1 MNYEILSKLAMEE
14 TDKLKSEKSI
24 LAKRNDILHM
34 EIENLKKMIRE
45 LQADKEELTKIWLIL
60 NKTKQIIYDRVD
72 KLIEAEKN
80 K

>member
-34 EIENLKKMIRE
+34 EIETLKKMIRE
-45 LQADKEELTKIWLIL
+45 LQADKEEL
-60 NKTKQIIYDRVD
+60 NKEVDSLKSVLEFKEEEKKQENFSYYS
-72 KLIEAEKN
+72 
-80 K
+80 

>member
-45 LQADKEELTKIWLIL
+45 LQADKEELTKEIESLKSVL
-60 NKTKQIIYDRVD
+60 EFKEEEKKQESFSYYS
-72 KLIEAEKN
+72 
-80 K
+80 

>member
-34 EIENLKKMIRE
+34 EIENLKKMIRG
-45 LQADKEELTKIWLIL
+45 LQADKEELTKEIESLKSVL
-60 NKTKQIIYDRVD
+60 EFKEEEKKQESFSYYS
-72 KLIEAEKN
+72 
-80 K
+80 